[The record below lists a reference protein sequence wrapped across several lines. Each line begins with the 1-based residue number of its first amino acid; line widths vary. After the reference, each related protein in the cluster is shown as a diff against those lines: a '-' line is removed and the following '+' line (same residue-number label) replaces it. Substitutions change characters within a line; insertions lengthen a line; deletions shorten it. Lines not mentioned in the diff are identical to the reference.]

1 MKIKQIIKEYE
12 TPALDVV
19 DATDTYAPP
28 SKGYAIRVL
37 GPLGQ
42 RSGTPA
48 ATLWYGLTELF
59 PRDYPPANFQS
70 YEARPSSPQSRILD
84 TVSSQGSAVIKS
96 GIASRDLA
104 ETLANKLAKF
114 RVTGFDASAGP
125 IPMSNIEV
133 VSQNMNEAYDPGL
146 SSKLISAGTKV
157 AEYIFIDKGIR
168 DRKFRIILELD
179 HNISEEE
186 LQSHHLYLLRPPNN
200 MGVARSRELL
210 EWMASKGSELNY
222 DKSNPID
229 FQITIPGSAAYS
241 FNIVKVLRGTNE
253 SVEEG
258 IVDTVKD
265 KYARFKDYFDHSPE
279 AVERKLA
286 RLRASGAEAQP
297 GANAVAPV
305 QQSAEDP
312 YMILGI
318 QPGADSNAI
327 KLAYRRLAK
336 QHHPDAGGN
345 ATEFQK
351 IKAAFNELLASGA
364 VIREGTAG
372 LPDPQ
377 NFSNDNDYRDALDA
391 YGKPQAMDADYE
403 NMISEPND
411 WFDESREKIGNMD
424 ADAFDDAISRLKK
437 LAGAGPLRTVYDPN
451 KRVYRNV
458 PHAVQPAQQPKKA
471 R

>member
-1 MKIKQIIKEYE
+1 MKIRQIIKEYE
-12 TPALDVV
+12 VPDVV

-70 YEARPSSPQSRILD
+70 YEARPSSPQARILD
-84 TVSSQGSAVIKS
+84 TVNSQGSAVIKS
-96 GIASRDLA
+96 GIASRDMA

-114 RVTGFDASAGP
+114 RVSGFDSSAGP
-125 IPMSNIEV
+125 IPMSNIQV
-133 VSQNMNEAYDPGL
+133 ISQD
-146 SSKLISAGTKV
+146 
-157 AEYIFIDKGIR
+157 
-168 DRKFRIILELD
+168 LD
-179 HNISEEE
+179 
-186 LQSHHLYLLRPPNN
+186 
-200 MGVARSRELL
+200 
-210 EWMASKGSELNY
+210 
-222 DKSNPID
+222 
-229 FQITIPGSAAYS
+229 
-241 FNIVKVLRGTNE
+241 
-253 SVEEG
+253 EG

-265 KYARFKDYFDHSPE
+265 KYAQVKDYFDDSPE

-286 RLRASGAEAQP
+286 RLRASNAEAQP

-318 QPGADSNAI
+318 QPGADSDAI

-345 ATEFQK
+345 AAEFQK
-351 IKAAFNELLASGA
+351 IKSAFNELLASGA
-364 VIREGTAG
+364 VVREGTAG
-372 LPDPQ
+372 LPDPL

-391 YGKPQAMDADYE
+391 YAKPQAMDADYE
-403 NMISEPND
+403 NMISEPDD
-411 WFDESREKIGNMD
+411 WFDESKEKVGNMD
-424 ADAFDDAISRLKK
+424 ADAFDAALSRMKK
-437 LAGAGPLRTVYDPN
+437 LAGAGPLRTVYDPAR
-451 KRVYRNV
+451 RVYKNV

>member
-1 MKIKQIIKEYE
+1 MKIRQIIKEYE
-12 TPALDVV
+12 TPALDAV

-114 RVTGFDASAGP
+114 RVSGFDASAGP
-125 IPMSNIEV
+125 IPMSNIQV
-133 VSQNMNEAYDPGL
+133 ISQDLNEAYDPGL

-168 DRKFRIILELD
+168 DRKFRIILEMEY
-179 HNISEEE
+179 NISEEE
-186 LQSHHLYLLRPPNN
+186 LESHQLYLLRPPNN
-200 MGVARSRELL
+200 MGVGRSRELL

-222 DKSNPID
+222 DESNPID

-253 SVEEG
+253 SLDEVS
-258 IVDTVKD
+258 
-265 KYARFKDYFDHSPE
+265 RP
-279 AVERKLA
+279 
-286 RLRASGAEAQP
+286 P
-297 GANAVAPV
+297 VA
-305 QQSAEDP
+305 
-312 YMILGI
+312 
-318 QPGADSNAI
+318 
-327 KLAYRRLAK
+327 
-336 QHHPDAGGN
+336 
-345 ATEFQK
+345 
-351 IKAAFNELLASGA
+351 
-364 VIREGTAG
+364 
-372 LPDPQ
+372 PDPQ
-377 NFSNDNDYRDALDA
+377 NYDSDVDYYNDRDAD
-391 YGKPQAMDADYE
+391 PIPPDTDADYE
-403 NMISEPND
+403 NMDDAESDD
-411 WFDESREKIGNMD
+411 WFDESREKVGNMD
-424 ADAFDDAISRLKK
+424 ADAFDAALSRMKK
-437 LAGAGPLRTVYDPN
+437 LAGAGPLRTVYDPAR
-451 KRVYRNV
+451 RVYKNV

>member
-1 MKIKQIIKEYE
+1 MKIRQIIKEYE
-12 TPALDVV
+12 VPDVV

-37 GPLGQ
+37 GPLGH

-70 YEARPSSPQSRILD
+70 YEARPSSPQARILD

-114 RVTGFDASAGP
+114 RVSGFDAGAGP
-125 IPMSNIEV
+125 IPMSNIQV
-133 VSQNMNEAYDPGL
+133 ISQD
-146 SSKLISAGTKV
+146 
-157 AEYIFIDKGIR
+157 
-168 DRKFRIILELD
+168 LD
-179 HNISEEE
+179 
-186 LQSHHLYLLRPPNN
+186 
-200 MGVARSRELL
+200 
-210 EWMASKGSELNY
+210 
-222 DKSNPID
+222 
-229 FQITIPGSAAYS
+229 
-241 FNIVKVLRGTNE
+241 
-253 SVEEG
+253 EG
-258 IVDTVKD
+258 FVDTVKD
-265 KYARFKDYFDHSPE
+265 KYAQVKDYFDDSPE

-286 RLRASGAEAQP
+286 RLRASNAEAQP
-297 GANAVAPV
+297 GANTVAPV

-318 QPGADSNAI
+318 QPGADSNTI

-345 ATEFQK
+345 AAEFQK
-351 IKAAFNELLASGA
+351 IKTAFNELLASGA
-364 VIREGTAG
+364 VVREGTAG
-372 LPDPQ
+372 LPDPL

-403 NMISEPND
+403 NMISEPDD
-411 WFDESREKIGNMD
+411 WFDESKEKVGNMD
-424 ADAFDDAISRLKK
+424 ADAFDAALSRMKK
-437 LAGAGPLRTVYDPN
+437 LAGAGPLRTVYDPAR
-451 KRVYRNV
+451 RVYKNV

>member
-12 TPALDVV
+12 TPALDAV

-70 YEARPSSPQSRILD
+70 YEARPSSPQARILD
-84 TVSSQGSAVIKS
+84 TVNSQGSAVIKS
-96 GIASRDLA
+96 GIASRDMA

-114 RVTGFDASAGP
+114 RVSGFDSSAGP
-125 IPMSNIEV
+125 IPMSNIQV
-133 VSQNMNEAYDPGL
+133 ISQD
-146 SSKLISAGTKV
+146 
-157 AEYIFIDKGIR
+157 
-168 DRKFRIILELD
+168 LD
-179 HNISEEE
+179 
-186 LQSHHLYLLRPPNN
+186 
-200 MGVARSRELL
+200 
-210 EWMASKGSELNY
+210 
-222 DKSNPID
+222 
-229 FQITIPGSAAYS
+229 
-241 FNIVKVLRGTNE
+241 
-253 SVEEG
+253 EG
-258 IVDTVKD
+258 FVDTVKD
-265 KYARFKDYFDHSPE
+265 KYAQVKDYFDDSPE

-286 RLRASGAEAQP
+286 RLRASNAEAQP

-318 QPGADSNAI
+318 QPGADSDAI

-345 ATEFQK
+345 AAEFQK
-351 IKAAFNELLASGA
+351 IKSAFNELLASGA
-364 VIREGTAG
+364 VVREGTAG
-372 LPDPQ
+372 LPDPL

-391 YGKPQAMDADYE
+391 YAKPQAMDADYE
-403 NMISEPND
+403 NMISEPDD
-411 WFDESREKIGNMD
+411 WFDESKEKVGNMD
-424 ADAFDDAISRLKK
+424 ADAFDAALSRMKK
-437 LAGAGPLRTVYDPN
+437 LAGAGPLKTVYDPN
-451 KRVYRNV
+451 KRVYKNV

>member
-12 TPALDVV
+12 TPALDAV

-42 RSGTPA
+42 RLPA

-59 PRDYPPANFQS
+59 PKDYPPANFQS

-114 RVTGFDASAGP
+114 RVSGFDSGAGP
-125 IPMSNIEV
+125 ISMSNIQV
-133 VSQNMNEAYDPGL
+133 ISQD
-146 SSKLISAGTKV
+146 
-157 AEYIFIDKGIR
+157 
-168 DRKFRIILELD
+168 LD
-179 HNISEEE
+179 
-186 LQSHHLYLLRPPNN
+186 
-200 MGVARSRELL
+200 
-210 EWMASKGSELNY
+210 
-222 DKSNPID
+222 
-229 FQITIPGSAAYS
+229 
-241 FNIVKVLRGTNE
+241 
-253 SVEEG
+253 EG

-265 KYARFKDYFDHSPE
+265 KYAQVKDYFDDSPE

-286 RLRASGAEAQP
+286 RLRASNAEAQP
-297 GANAVAPV
+297 GANTVAPV

-318 QPGADSNAI
+318 EPGANSNAI

-336 QHHPDAGGN
+336 QHHPDTGGN
-345 ATEFQK
+345 AAEFQK
-351 IKAAFNELLASGA
+351 IKTAFNELLASGA

-372 LPDPQ
+372 LPDPL

-391 YGKPQAMDADYE
+391 YATPQDNDSDYE
-403 NMISEPND
+403 NWAVDDAN
-411 WFDESREKIGNMD
+411 ESKEKIGNMD
-424 ADAFDDAISRLKK
+424 ADAFDAALSRMKK
-437 LAGAGPLRTVYDPN
+437 LAGAGPLRTVYDPAR
-451 KRVYRNV
+451 RVYKNV

>member
-1 MKIKQIIKEYE
+1 MKIRQIIKEYE
-12 TPALDVV
+12 VPDVV

-70 YEARPSSPQSRILD
+70 YEARPHTPQARILD

-114 RVTGFDASAGP
+114 RVSGFDASAGP
-125 IPMSNIEV
+125 IPMSNIQV
-133 VSQNMNEAYDPGL
+133 ISQDL
-146 SSKLISAGTKV
+146 
-157 AEYIFIDKGIR
+157 
-168 DRKFRIILELD
+168 
-179 HNISEEE
+179 
-186 LQSHHLYLLRPPNN
+186 
-200 MGVARSRELL
+200 
-210 EWMASKGSELNY
+210 
-222 DKSNPID
+222 
-229 FQITIPGSAAYS
+229 
-241 FNIVKVLRGTNE
+241 
-253 SVEEG
+253 EEG
-258 IVDTVKD
+258 LVDTVKD
-265 KYARFKDYFDHSPE
+265 KYAQVKDYFDDSPE

-286 RLRASGAEAQP
+286 RLRASNAEAQP

-318 QPGADSNAI
+318 EPGADSNTI

-345 ATEFQK
+345 AAEFQK
-351 IKAAFNELLASGA
+351 IKTAFNELLASGA
-364 VIREGTAG
+364 VVREGTAG
-372 LPDPQ
+372 LPDPL

-391 YGKPQAMDADYE
+391 YAKPQAMDADYE
-403 NMISEPND
+403 NMISEPDD
-411 WFDESREKIGNMD
+411 WFDESKEKVGNMD
-424 ADAFDDAISRLKK
+424 ADAFDAALSRMKK
-437 LAGAGPLRTVYDPN
+437 LAGAGPLKTVYDPAR
-451 KRVYRNV
+451 RVYKNV
-458 PHAVQPAQQPKKA
+458 PHAVQPAQQPKKS